1 MKDPGHPVD
10 VICRG
15 KIADF
20 VAVYLGHARWRD
32 MVGKALAIEG
42 DRKLAKQLPAWIR
55 LDKVIG
61 RDFPAVRP
69 AA

>member
-1 MKDPGHPVD
+1 
-10 VICRG
+10 
-15 KIADF
+15 
-20 VAVYLGHARWRD
+20 
-32 MVGKALAIEG
+32 VGKALAIEG